1 MIGIILISHAHI
13 ASETKFAVEHIL
25 GKQDFFETIDIPNS
39 DSLTDEQLS
48 FDTLLESVDHGEGV
62 LVMVDLF
69 GATPCKLVL
78 EAKRPEG
85 IEVIA
90 GFNVPAVIKAISFR
104 QSSESLRELAKTS
117 VSSGQQYLQLMTNTN
132 KTQEIPID

>member
-13 ASETKFAVEHIL
+13 ASETKVAVEHIL

-39 DSLTDEQLS
+39 DGLTVEQLH
-48 FDTLLESVDHGEGV
+48 FDRLLESVDSGQGV

-78 EAKRPEG
+78 EVNRSEG

-90 GFNVPAVIKAISFR
+90 GFNVPAVIKAS
-104 QSSESLRELAKTS
+104 SLRQGMENLQELARAS
-117 VSSGQQYLQLMTNTN
+117 VSSGQQYLQLMKNRN
-132 KTQEIPID
+132 KAQEIPID

>member
-13 ASETKFAVEHIL
+13 ASETKIAVEHIL

-39 DSLTDEQLS
+39 DGLTGEQLH
-48 FDTLLESVDHGEGV
+48 FDTLLESVDNGDGV

-78 EAKRPEG
+78 EANRSEG

-90 GFNVPAVIKAISFR
+90 GFNVPAVVKAITFR
-104 QSSESLRELAKTS
+104 QSADNLLELAKTS
-117 VSSGQQYLQLMTNTN
+117 ATSGQQYLQLMTNIN